1 MSLLRRFTVRYADP
15 LAQSEIDRLRACSDP
30 TPPAE
35 GERHTAEQLWHHL
48 LEASSHRRLYV
59 LNQFLE
65 AQDDANR
72 CFLMNHEARLAA
84 PDRHREQANGLC
96 SVCGSAWPCAIW
108 VDDREAFDRGES

>member
-1 MSLLRRFTVRYADP
+1 MRGAVRYADP
-15 LAQSEIDRLRACSDP
+15 LAQAEVDRLRACSDP

-48 LEASSHRRLYV
+48 LEASSYRRLYV

-72 CFLMNHEARLAA
+72 CLLENHELRLDSYD
-84 PDRHREQANGLC
+84 PHG
-96 SVCGSAWPCAIW
+96 V
-108 VDDREAFDRGES
+108 